1 MLASRMPTLT
11 QQQAEALRVLDWLFS
26 NRDEDRR
33 TGRSY
38 VIALAHIRAAVR
50 APGAWVS
57 IENITG
63 FGGDRDQTGFLL
75 NDIQRTAV
83 DLGFSLEVDRNWN
96 RGRGRVRVLQT
107 AGWAHALGRLAD
119 IQIVESETIFPPRP
133 PERRPLLMV
142 PPGMMQVIPI
152 EEEQEPELTP
162 PRPRRPRRIVPAIA
176 PVATEP
182 ERPRP
187 TAWEHLNG
195 PDQIGVD
202 QGDEVVR

>member
-1 MLASRMPTLT
+1 M
-11 QQQAEALRVLDWLFS
+11 RVLDWLFS

-38 VIALAHIRAAVR
+38 VIALAHVRAAVR
-50 APGAWVS
+50 APGAWVPV
-57 IENITG
+57 ENLTG

-75 NDIQRTAV
+75 NDIQRIAV
-83 DLGFSLEVDRNWN
+83 ELGFSLDVDRTWN
-96 RGRGRVRVLQT
+96 RGRSRIRMTQT
-107 AGWAHALGRLAD
+107 AGWMHAVSRLED
-119 IQIVESETIFPPRP
+119 IQIVAQETIFPPRP

-152 EEEQEPELTP
+152 EDQPEPEP
-162 PRPRRPRRIVPAIA
+162 PRPRRPRRVT
-176 PVATEP
+176 PVAPPVASEP